1 MIKSHDGNVTIE
13 GEVVALLADVSCI
26 ANSMR
31 DALNNLDKD
40 IVYDLL
46 VEAIRLGIYDDT
58 VPAKEESIGCLLT
71 QEQLKKILEDL

>member
-31 DALNNLDKD
+31 DALNHLDKD

-46 VEAIRLGIYDDT
+46 VEAIRLGVYDDT
-58 VPAKEESIGCLLT
+58 APAKEESIGCLLSE
-71 QEQLKKILEDL
+71 EQLKKILEDL